1 MVNYGLK
8 QGQITPNIG
17 NKYVLKLIYFAV
29 QCSKIT
35 NTVLFLKHKLH
46 DFLAFLQFFKSNV
59 RMSEGTFCH
68 VEVQMFCPFAHFL
81 KDFPFSFLQIK
92 NRQGQHRIMICKD
105 MCPNC
110 YMSSFVAIGLPV
122 SEKIFEGFFFL
133 PHIGMVAILVR

>member
-68 VEVQMFCPFAHFL
+68 VEVHIYSQYLELSAL
-81 KDFPFSFLQIK
+81 VLAYNLRNFP
-92 NRQGQHRIMICKD
+92 ICVVK
-105 MCPNC
+105 
-110 YMSSFVAIGLPV
+110 
-122 SEKIFEGFFFL
+122 
-133 PHIGMVAILVR
+133 R